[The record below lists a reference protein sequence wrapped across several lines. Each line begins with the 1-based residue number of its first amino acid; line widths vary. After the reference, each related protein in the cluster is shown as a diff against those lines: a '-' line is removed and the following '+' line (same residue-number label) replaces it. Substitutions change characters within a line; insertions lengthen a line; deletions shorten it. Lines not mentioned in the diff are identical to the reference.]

1 MRRRKGEEASS
12 REQVKGLTP
21 AALSAETNEEEKVA
35 TNGFSAPTVSEL
47 QSSYKTSARL
57 SERQRGNL
65 LSSSNQSTAEHELSP
80 LTCSVALRRR
90 FHGSHGCE
98 LMQASDLAQHRRGE
112 NLTTLIICHN
122 SQTISQS
129 TDAFKFKGSFSFLS
143 EKI

>member
-57 SERQRGNL
+57 RGNL
-65 LSSSNQSTAEHELSP
+65 LSSSNQSTAEH
-80 LTCSVALRRR
+80 
-90 FHGSHGCE
+90 
-98 LMQASDLAQHRRGE
+98 
-112 NLTTLIICHN
+112 
-122 SQTISQS
+122 
-129 TDAFKFKGSFSFLS
+129 
-143 EKI
+143 

>member
-1 MRRRKGEEASS
+1 MRRRKGEAASS

-65 LSSSNQSTAEHELSP
+65 LSSSNQSTAEHKLSP

-98 LMQASDLAQHRRGE
+98 LMQASDLAQHRVGK
-112 NLTTLIICHN
+112 
-122 SQTISQS
+122 ISPR
-129 TDAFKFKGSFSFLS
+129 
-143 EKI
+143 